1 MCLRHEA
8 FTDRYY
14 GLFLWK
20 RFCLVNYKTVC
31 VHCPVE
37 ALEIIWKH
45 WKKSSGT
52 AEKPYREE
60 VGVDERVQNMSGL

>member
-1 MCLRHEA
+1 M
-8 FTDRYY
+8 
-14 GLFLWK
+14 
-20 RFCLVNYKTVC
+20 VC

-37 ALEIIWKH
+37 ALVIIWKH

-60 VGVDERVQNMSGL
+60 AGVDERVQNLFGLSQKSRLQAGADLP